1 MTDRLSAL
9 LAEAPGL
16 ERASRLVSARI
27 GVLEAF
33 EEILPERGLRPG
45 SLVSVGGIGATSLAL
60 ALVARA
66 SHESWT
72 AIVGLPELGLRAAD
86 ELGVALDRLVVVPD
100 PGRRWVDV
108 LAAVVDAFDIVIARP
123 RLGTRDARKVAGRV
137 RERDAVF
144 VSIGGPSSGMAGD
157 DVSIEGTSVE
167 WHGIGRGHGRLAS
180 RTVDVTVSGRR
191 AAARGR
197 SATLWLPDPDGNV
210 TLAKATNVVRLATS
224 GSPVG
229 RPPR

>member
-1 MTDRLSAL
+1 MTDRLTAL

-16 ERASRLVSARI
+16 ERASRLVSARVP
-27 GVLEAF
+27 VLEAF

-45 SLVSVGGIGATSLAL
+45 SLVGVGGIGATSLAL

-66 SHESWT
+66 SHDSWT
-72 AIVGLPELGLRAAD
+72 AVVGMPELGLRAAD

-108 LAAVVDAFDIVIARP
+108 LAAVVDAFDIVLARP
-123 RLGTRDARKVAGRV
+123 RLGMRDARKVAGRV

-144 VSIGGPSSGMAGD
+144 VSIGGFPGD
-157 DVSIEGTSVE
+157 DVSIEGTATS
-167 WHGIGRGHGRLAS
+167 WHGIGSGHGRLAS

-197 SATLWLPDPDGNV
+197 TATLWLPDPDGTI
-210 TLAKATNVVRLATS
+210 TLAERTNVVRLA
-224 GSPVG
+224 GSPDRASTG
-229 RPPR
+229 RP